1 MLSYLKIEGDLKEG
15 LGEIVGKIEA
25 DFKEIV
31 VVVGHQ
37 SHPLD
42 EVKYL

>member
-1 MLSYLKIEGDLKEG
+1 MLPYLKIEGDLEG
-15 LGEIVGKIEA
+15 DLKEIVEEIEA
-25 DFKEIV
+25 DLREIV

-42 EVKYL
+42 EVKYP